1 MHLFSVASVR
11 RYRQWE
17 SSVPRAAT
25 PSTAVL
31 PILCPL
37 ASGTGG
43 SLSSQQQMNECRPEE
58 VPDKTKE
65 CCLQVYLS
73 TTLFTNWRLP
83 TLPLGLAVPSALMGL
98 TSLFGMDRGGSPS
111 LLPPLYF
118 VRERL
123 RDFFFTIL
131 SNLAL

>member
-1 MHLFSVASVR
+1 MQNHCICTR

-43 SLSSQQQMNECRPEE
+43 SLSSQQQMN
-58 VPDKTKE
+58 
-65 CCLQVYLS
+65 LS

-131 SNLAL
+131 SNLALRSIRDISTARLCHY